1 MGDKVEIFLSSIQMI
16 KWKKWGSYYRN
27 NIRNFCIVQGYD
39 LETENV
45 NQVASKMNEKNAHK
59 SYIIVNFQN
68 SRNKDPK
75 SFQEENFFEKRYFQ
89 RIVDHNITKL
99 LTKATWKLK
108 DKATKL
114 WGKIIFNCTILHP
127 VKLVIKVRVG

>member
-1 MGDKVEIFLSSIQMI
+1 MI

-75 SFQEENFFEKRYFQ
+75 SFQEENFFEKKVFSKNCWSQYHQTPHKSNLEAERQ
-89 RIVDHNITKL
+89 GN
-99 LTKATWKLK
+99 
-108 DKATKL
+108 
-114 WGKIIFNCTILHP
+114 KIM
-127 VKLVIKVRVG
+127 R

>member
-1 MGDKVEIFLSSIQMI
+1 MPWKRNVWKTKNKFGKNKSRYINSIEGLGDKVEIFLSSIQMI

-45 NQVASKMNEKNAHK
+45 NQVASKMNGKNAHK

-68 SRNKDPK
+68 SRNKYPK
-75 SFQEENFFEKRYFQ
+75 SFQEENFFEK
-89 RIVDHNITKL
+89 NIFSK
-99 LTKATWKLK
+99 
-108 DKATKL
+108 
-114 WGKIIFNCTILHP
+114 NCWSQYHQTPHKSNL
-127 VKLVIKVRVG
+127 